1 MQALIIRVASLLAL
15 LALSLLA
22 INVGTAGKDEYMP
35 LIFFYVGDTGLSNV
49 TVSQRMVLEPLES
62 INCDNVLI
70 VLYGLNSSKPA
81 ILAIYVRGNITS
93 SSVVDKCLLQT
104 QNELRAYL
112 GAEGLESVYK
122 RLIAQVMLLLK
133 FKMEAA
139 KEQPVVASEAQSS
152 VTPLAVTVLSVTT
165 VTPTMPT
172 RTSTTTAL
180 EETVEVGV
188 CSAEPVKST
197 SLHEAGC
204 ITTTSLASKSAEN
217 ISGMKSTGSDLVA
230 VRATSLTSSPQAIS
244 RPGEYERL
252 VIVLLPSLA
261 MAGLVT
267 LIWSRKIR

>member
-1 MQALIIRVASLLAL
+1 MQASIIRVASLAL

-22 INVGTAGKDEYMP
+22 INVSTAGKDEYMP

-49 TVSQRMVLEPLES
+49 TVSQRIVLEPLES

-93 SSVVDKCLLQT
+93 LSVVDKCLLQA
-104 QNELRAYL
+104 QNELRAYF
-112 GAEGLESVYK
+112 GAEGLKSVYR
-122 RLIAQVMLLLK
+122 RLTAQAMLLLK

-152 VTPLAVTVLSVTT
+152 ATPLVVTVLSATT

-172 RTSTTTAL
+172 KTLATATPG
-180 EETVEVGV
+180 ETVEVGV

-197 SLHEAGC
+197 SLHEAEC
-204 ITTTSLASKSAEN
+204 ITTTSSLESKSAES
-217 ISGMKSTGSDLVA
+217 ISGMKGTGSDLVA